1 MTGILLQPA
10 AQAPAPAHLQDRGFL
25 VIVGAL
31 IFCAILAHRYWR
43 AKIRLEDELVSV
55 RKDLGFHL
63 GRYQR
68 AWRNLQQPAALADRA
83 SGLVIEATPG
93 WVALGLP
100 ASGAP
105 LHGGDEAVR
114 SAWAAIPAPD
124 ADGRAG
130 GARELVVAGRPL
142 RAQPLE
148 GEGLGLVLVE
158 PR

>member
-1 MTGILLQPA
+1 MTGILLQSA
-10 AQAPAPAHLQDRGFL
+10 APAHVQDRGFL

-68 AWRNLQQPAALADRA
+68 AWRGLQLPAALADRA
-83 SGLVIEATPG
+83 TGLVVEATPG
-93 WVALGLP
+93 WAALGLP
-100 ASGAP
+100 AAGATLP
-105 LHGGDEAVR
+105 GGETEAKA
-114 SAWAAIPAPD
+114 AWAAIPAPD
-124 ADGRAG
+124 AEGRVAG
-130 GARELVVAGRPL
+130 AVDLNVAGRAL
-142 RAQPLE
+142 RAQPLA
-148 GEGLGLVLVE
+148 GEALGLVLVE